1 MESPVDAL
9 CLIFVN
15 LNRAEVLK
23 KGFRP
28 FFYVFL
34 FAFLTFFLYICVSS
48 EMEALAEVPRQGS
61 D

>member
-15 LNRAEVLK
+15 FNGAEVLK

-34 FAFLTFFLYICVSS
+34 FAFQAFFLYLCFSS
-48 EMEALAEVPRQGS
+48 EMEV
-61 D
+61 

>member
-15 LNRAEVLK
+15 LKRAEVLK

-28 FFYVFL
+28 FFCLIL
-34 FAFLTFFLYICVSS
+34 FAFQAFFLYLCFSS
-48 EMEALAEVPRQGS
+48 EMEV
-61 D
+61 

>member
-1 MESPVDAL
+1 MDAL

-28 FFYVFL
+28 FFLVFL
-34 FAFLTFFLYICVSS
+34 FAFQAFFLYLCVSQRWKC
-48 EMEALAEVPRQGS
+48 LAEVLHQGS
-61 D
+61 G